1 MAAYPDTR
9 FALIEDAAALIAML
23 PEPEQIVWPV
33 EAGDQAAVDEAVAF
47 IAAWLPRVKASR
59 RAHRREL
66 RERAQARRAAA
77 QRIAAAGVP
86 AAMGNGTRP

>member
-1 MAAYPDTR
+1 MAHPDTR
-9 FALIEDAAALIAML
+9 FAVIEDAAALLRML
-23 PEPEQIVWPV
+23 PPPEQIAWPA
-33 EAGDQAAVDEAVAF
+33 EAGDQAAVDESVAF

-59 RAHRREL
+59 RAHRRML
-66 RERAQARRAAA
+66 REQAAARRAAA